1 MSETAH
7 KENKM
12 GVMPMPKLMLSMGL
26 PMIISM
32 IVQAFYNIVDSYFV
46 SRITDDTIE
55 NMGEYAVNA
64 LTLAYP
70 VQLLIIAVGVG
81 TGVGI
86 NALLSRSLGEKDLE
100 RAGKIAGNAI
110 FIGLCTYVVF
120 MLFGLFGTDA
130 FLRTQTKDSLALK
143 LGGEYLGICCVL
155 SFGAVGSMIFEKLL
169 QATGKTIHSTAA
181 QLAGAIANIVLDPVL
196 IFGLGPFPE
205 LGVKGAAY
213 ATVIGQILTMVIGG
227 VLHFACNKEIPNG
240 IKYFRPEGRIISSI
254 YKIGI
259 PAIIIQALM
268 SVMTY
273 GLNVIL
279 YRIGQS
285 AVTAYGI
292 YYKIQQFVFF
302 ASFGMNNTIIP
313 VVSYNYGK
321 GDKSRVRDGI
331 KYGMLYTLILMLL
344 GAVGLQLFAGQICQV
359 FSLSAD
365 TELFATYAIRIV
377 TLGYLFAGA
386 NIAYQGIFQALD
398 HGISSL
404 VLSLIRL
411 IVIPL
416 PVAYLLTFASSA
428 GKTVWAAIPLGE
440 LVGTITALVIMGK
453 ISREIDLK
461 D

>member
-110 FIGLCTYVVF
+110 FIGLCTYIVF

-130 FLRTQTKDSLALK
+130 FLKTQTKDSLALK

-169 QATGKTIHSTAA
+169 QATGKTIHSTVA

-213 ATVIGQILTMVIGG
+213 ATVIGQILTMAIGG
-227 VLHFACNKEIPNG
+227 VLHFACNKEIPRG
-240 IKYFRPEGRIISSI
+240 IKYFRPQGRMISSI

-302 ASFGMNNTIIP
+302 AAFGMNNTIIP

-365 TELFATYAIRIV
+365 TELFATYAIRII
-377 TLGYLFAGA
+377 TLGYLLAGA

-428 GKTVWAAIPLGE
+428 GKLVWAAIPLGE
-440 LVGTITALVIMGK
+440 LAGTIVAVAIMGK

>member
-1 MSETAH
+1 MSEKAL

-46 SRITDDTIE
+46 SRITDDTVEHI
-55 NMGEYAVNA
+55 GEYAVNA

-86 NALLSRSLGEKDLE
+86 NALLSRSLGEKNFE

-110 FIGLCTYVVF
+110 FIGLCTYIVF
-120 MLFGLFGTDA
+120 MLFGFFGTDA
-130 FLRTQTKDSLALK
+130 FLKTQTHDSLALK

-169 QATGKTIHSTAA
+169 QATGKTIHSTIA
-181 QLAGAIANIVLDPVL
+181 QLVGAIANIVLDPVL

-213 ATVIGQILTMVIGG
+213 ATVIGQVLTMVIGG
-227 VLHFACNKEIPNG
+227 VLHFVCNKEIPSG
-240 IKYFRPEGRIISSI
+240 MRY
-254 YKIGI
+254 
-259 PAIIIQALM
+259 
-268 SVMTY
+268 
-273 GLNVIL
+273 VIL
-279 YRIGQS
+279 NRIGQS

-321 GDKSRVRDGI
+321 GDKTRVRSGI
-331 KYGMLYTLILMLL
+331 KYGMLYTVGLMLL
-344 GAVGLQLFAGQICQV
+344 GIIGLQLFASQICHV

-365 TELFATYAIRIV
+365 TEIFATYVIRII

-398 HGISSL
+398 HGIASL

-411 IVIPL
+411 LVIPL
-416 PVAYLLTFASSA
+416 PAAYLLTLTSSA
-428 GKTVWAAIPLGE
+428 GKIVWAAVPFGE
-440 LVGTITALVIMGK
+440 LVGTVAAIVIMGRIK
-453 ISREIDLK
+453 REIKLK